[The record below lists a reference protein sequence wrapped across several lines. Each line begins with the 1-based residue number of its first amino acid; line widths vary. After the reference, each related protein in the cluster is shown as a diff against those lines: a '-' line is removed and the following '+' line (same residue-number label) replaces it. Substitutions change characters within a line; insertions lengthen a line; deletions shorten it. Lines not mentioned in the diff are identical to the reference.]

1 MPPVLHQIEGG
12 AVHGY
17 RLKPPWLGLFFD
29 ACSVVVGLA
38 LDDAELMLTVV
49 IIATLDERDLPR
61 ADTKHPAD
69 LTALEPGG
77 PYRGPT

>member
-1 MPPVLHQIEGG
+1 MIPALHQIEGG

-38 LDDAELMLTVV
+38 LDDAELRLAVV
-49 IIATLDERDLPR
+49 IIGALDERDFPR
-61 ADTKHPAD
+61 AAAKIPC
-69 LTALEPGG
+69 
-77 PYRGPT
+77 